1 MKENSIDWIL
11 CNKIKIVPN
20 NFEYADMILYPKE
33 YADWTLL
40 EETLKRLNIE
50 PDKGYIK
57 RGGTYV
63 EGYKCRLIDLI
74 LKYRTIPEYLKKLK
88 GYGYF
93 YEIFSIV
100 NIPEVE

>member
-20 NFEYADMILYPKE
+20 RFEYADMILYPRE
-33 YADWTLL
+33 YADWSLL
-40 EETLKRLNIE
+40 ESVLKRLNIE
-50 PDKGYIK
+50 PDKGFIK

-74 LKYRTIPEYLKKLK
+74 LKHQQIPEFLKEIRSLS
-88 GYGYF
+88 YF
-93 YEIFSIV
+93 NEIFAMV
-100 NIPEVE
+100 NIPGIQ